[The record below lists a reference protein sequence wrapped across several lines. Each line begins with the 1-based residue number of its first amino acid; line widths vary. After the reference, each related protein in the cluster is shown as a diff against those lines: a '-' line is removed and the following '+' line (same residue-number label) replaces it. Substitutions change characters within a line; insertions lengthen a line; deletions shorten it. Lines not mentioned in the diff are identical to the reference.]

1 MSTSDYVLILHAVRD
16 YPAWKAVFDAAAP
29 IRRAAGERSYQLLCD
44 ASDANRVIHFS
55 HWSTIAAARAFFES
69 PRLVD
74 LRREAGVEAPEFH
87 YLQHIETGT
96 L

>member
-1 MSTSDYVLILHAVRD
+1 MSTSDYVLILHAVHD

-29 IRRAAGERSYQLLCD
+29 IRRAAGERSYQLLRD